1 MKIKKIE
8 SEVNRKVFL
17 LTTNQ
22 QKIGNGR
29 KMKDEQAIEENFQL
43 QYET

>member
-1 MKIKKIE
+1 MIE
-8 SEVNRKVFL
+8 DFALL
-17 LTTNQ
+17 LTINQ
-22 QKIGNGR
+22 QKIGIDR